1 LIVASIE
8 KAIVLTGGMTGAAI
22 TSGAETQA
30 NTATLLATEIAPG
43 IICRGLFY
51 ILSPNENWRRKK
63 MTKKSWSIDSLAI
76 IFSIIVIAQLMTYA
90 IPQGE
95 FEREEFGDSGAQVVV
110 AGSFGYSE
118 AEEQV
123 SLNPWHFLVAIPK
136 GFAAAQNVIFLI
148 FIAGGVIA
156 ILRKSGA
163 IDAVL
168 HKSVDR
174 LGGSPW
180 ILIAGCLVLFGVGS
194 YTIGMGEEYVP
205 LIPIIVTMSLAMR
218 MDAIV
223 AMGMVWVPYGIGWAC
238 AGFNPFGVV
247 IAQSIANVPLF
258 SGWLFRII
266 MMIAFL
272 AVAFHHLYRYAMRVQ
287 RDPQSS
293 LVAHIDY
300 TDGFDPPAD
309 VALNRSRILILLVF
323 IAAIVFFVW
332 GASTYQ
338 WYIDELNAVFL
349 GIGVIAAA
357 IAGISAG
364 DTSRT
369 FIKGASEMTAAA
381 LIVGFARTIE
391 VVLSDGQIIDTII
404 NAIASVLT
412 SLGAEAAA
420 VGMLAVQTICNFFIP
435 SGSGQAFV
443 TMPIMSPLATLTGVP
458 QQTAVLAYQFGDGFT
473 NMIVPT
479 SALVMGALAL
489 GKIPYGA
496 WVRFVGP
503 LLLKL
508 FALALGNAFGFHPT

>member
-1 LIVASIE
+1 
-8 KAIVLTGGMTGAAI
+8 MT
-22 TSGAETQA
+22 Q
-30 NTATLLATEIAPG
+30 
-43 IICRGLFY
+43 R
-51 ILSPNENWRRKK
+51 
-63 MTKKSWSIDSLAI
+63 SWSIDSLVI
-76 IFSIIVIAQLMTYA
+76 IFSIIVVAQLLTYA

-95 FEREEFGDSGAQVVV
+95 FERQAYEGNEDRQMVV
-110 AGSFGYSE
+110 AGTFDFAA

-123 SLNPWHFLVAIPK
+123 SLQPWYFLTAVPR
-136 GFAAAQNVIFLI
+136 GFAAAQDVIFLI

-168 HKSVDR
+168 HKSVEK
-174 LGGSPW
+174 LGASPW
-180 ILIAGCLVLFGVGS
+180 ILIAGCLVMFGIGS

-223 AMGMVWVPYGIGWAC
+223 AMGMVWIPYGIGWAC
-238 AGFNPFGVV
+238 AGTNPFGVI
-247 IAQSIANVPLF
+247 IAQNIANVPIT
-258 SGWLFRII
+258 SGWAFRLV
-266 MMIAFL
+266 MLVAFL
-272 AVAFHHLYRYAMRVQ
+272 AVAFHHLYRYAIRVQ
-287 RDPQSS
+287 REPETS

-300 TDGFDPPAD
+300 SEGFAPPAD
-309 VALNRSRILILLVF
+309 VALTKARILMLLVF
-323 IAAIVFFVW
+323 AAGVVGFVV
-332 GASTYQ
+332 GASRYQ

-349 GIGVIAAA
+349 GIGILTAA
-357 IAGISAG
+357 IARMPAG
-364 DTSRT
+364 ETSRT
-369 FIKGASEMTAAA
+369 FIKGAAEMTAAA

-391 VVLSDGQIIDTII
+391 VVLSGGQIIDTII
-404 NAIASVLT
+404 NSIANVLT
-412 SLGAEAAA
+412 TFGAEAAA

-489 GKIPYGA
+489 GRIPYGA

-508 FALALGNAFGFHPT
+508 FAMAIVFLIITIHLGDAFGFHPQ